1 MEKDL
6 ASKDL
11 GFRLP
16 VELSQRMRRDLGL
29 EGLEVSGLGI

>member
-16 VELSQRMRRDLGL
+16 VELSQRMQL
-29 EGLEVSGLGI
+29 EISGLGFSI